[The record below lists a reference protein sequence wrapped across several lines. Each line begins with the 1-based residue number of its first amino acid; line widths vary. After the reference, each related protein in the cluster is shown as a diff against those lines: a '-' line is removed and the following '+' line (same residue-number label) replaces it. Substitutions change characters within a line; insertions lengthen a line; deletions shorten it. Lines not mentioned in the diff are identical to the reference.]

1 MYSEFKTVLIA
12 DDEPLALDRI
22 KRMVDQFAGYQV
34 IGTALNGIEAL
45 KAAKSLQ
52 PDILLTDISMPGI
65 DGLALARQL
74 AEEAIPPA
82 LIFCTAYDQYAL
94 KAFDVQASGY
104 LLKPIRKENLK
115 AALDKTHKSNRVQLS
130 TRHSQKRRKSDMARR
145 SHISVKERQ
154 EVKRI
159 PVSSIYCFVADQK
172 YISIHHQEGTD
183 LIDETLKNIE
193 QEFDDS
199 FIRIHRNA
207 LVAID
212 AIGRLESQGGITYLH
227 LKDHLPLSEPLTVSR
242 RHLPEL
248 KKWLQKA

>member
-12 DDEPLALDRI
+12 DDEPLALNRI
-22 KRMVDQFAGYQV
+22 KRMVDEFADYQV
-34 IGTALNGIEAL
+34 IGTARNGIEAL

-52 PDILLTDISMPGI
+52 PDILLADISMPGI
-65 DGLALARQL
+65 DGLELARQL
-74 AEEAIPPA
+74 TEETLPPA

-104 LLKPIRKENLK
+104 LLKPIRKEALK
-115 AALDKTHKSNRVQLS
+115 AALDKTQKSNRMQLT
-130 TRHSQKRRKSDMARR
+130 TRHSQKRRKTDMARR

-154 EVKRI
+154 EVKRV
-159 PVSSIYCFVADQK
+159 PVDSIYCFIADQK
-172 YISIHHQEGTD
+172 YTSVYHHGGTE

-193 QEFDDS
+193 QEFGDS

-207 LVAID
+207 LVTID
-212 AIGRLESQGGITYLH
+212 AIDRLESQDGTTYLH
-227 LKDHLPLSEPLTVSR
+227 LKSHLPLSKPLAVSR